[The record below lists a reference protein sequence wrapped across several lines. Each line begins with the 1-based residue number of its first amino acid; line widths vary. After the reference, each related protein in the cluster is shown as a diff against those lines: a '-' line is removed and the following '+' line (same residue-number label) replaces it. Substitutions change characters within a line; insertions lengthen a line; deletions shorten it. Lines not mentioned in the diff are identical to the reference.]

1 MSTRTT
7 ALRPLRDLLRRLPIL
22 PVTASKE
29 VDYAAADASLLVAIA
44 DDSETV
50 IQVVHQS
57 IGSIGQLLSHSA
69 PVIEDG
75 TIGSDSLEHIG
86 YLMAELGDMAA
97 ALTVLSARCR
107 QHTMDWSCNQPT
119 ATCPCQRA
127 STV

>member
-7 ALRPLRDLLRRLPIL
+7 ALRPLRDLLRRLPTL
-22 PVTASKE
+22 PVLPSKE
-29 VDYAAADASLLVAIA
+29 VDYPAADTSLLVAIS

-50 IQVVHQS
+50 IQVIFQG
-57 IGSIGQLLSHSA
+57 IGSVGQLLSHSA

-86 YLMAELGDMAA
+86 YLIAELADLAF
-97 ALTVLSARCR
+97 ALKDISARCR

-119 ATCPCQRA
+119 TTCPCQRA
-127 STV
+127 SAV